1 LDRER
6 VARGGAIR
14 RLKIAGAGGLVA
26 LALAAAPM
34 AAADSGGERQ
44 ADFMRGMVVSCPT
57 WGPIWGSP
65 LMAEALTEL
74 DQLGVEWIAVH
85 PYAGVR
91 RDGSIRITPAESTGF
106 LERAVELTREAGM
119 KLFWKPHLAYWGSF
133 DWRGDIAFGDD
144 EAAWRR
150 FFDGYREFIVDQAKF
165 AERVGAE
172 LFAVG
177 VETDATTFREKEWR
191 RIVDAV
197 RQVYKGRI
205 TYAANWDNL
214 GGVGFWD
221 ALDVIGVHAYFP
233 LADGDGPD
241 AETLRRGWDGP
252 LERLRTLAA
261 AEGGKPVVFAEIG
274 YNRSPDAARRPWEYE
289 VRDSA
294 ESRALRQRLIEVALT
309 RLEADPLVHGVFW
322 WKWIPGDTRFDRDFS
337 MRDPEAR
344 EALSR
349 HWPSASRARSS
360 H

>member
-1 LDRER
+1 
-6 VARGGAIR
+6 
-14 RLKIAGAGGLVA
+14 
-26 LALAAAPM
+26 
-34 AAADSGGERQ
+34 
-44 ADFMRGMVVSCPT
+44 MRGMVVSCPT

-65 LMAEALTEL
+65 LMAESLVEMR
-74 DQLGVEWIAVH
+74 QLGVEWIAIH

-91 RDGSIRITPAESTGF
+91 RDGRIRITPAESTGF
-106 LERAVELTREAGM
+106 LERAVELTREADM

-133 DWRGDIAFGDD
+133 KWRGDIAFGDN

-150 FFDGYREFIVDQAKF
+150 FFDGYREFIIDQAKF
-165 AERVGAE
+165 AQRAGAE

-177 VETDATTFREKEWR
+177 VETDATTFDEQEWR
-191 RIVDAV
+191 RIIAAV

-214 GGVGFWD
+214 GKIDFWD

-233 LADGDGPD
+233 LADGDSPD
-241 AETLRRGWDGP
+241 AGTLRRGWDRH
-252 LERLRTLAA
+252 LADLQRLVDAQ
-261 AEGGKPVVFAEIG
+261 GGKPVVFAEIG

-309 RLEADPLVHGVFW
+309 RLEAEPLVQGIFW
-322 WKWIPGDTRFDRDFS
+322 WKWIPGETRFDRDFS

-349 HWPSASRARSS
+349 HWPAR
-360 H
+360 